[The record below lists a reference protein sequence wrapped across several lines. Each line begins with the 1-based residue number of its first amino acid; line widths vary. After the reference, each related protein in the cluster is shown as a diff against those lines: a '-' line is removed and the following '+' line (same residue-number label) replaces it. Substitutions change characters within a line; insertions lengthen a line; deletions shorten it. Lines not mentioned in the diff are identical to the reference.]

1 MYIYIYIIILS
12 NFSYIYTYIHKY
24 FNINFVYFS
33 VTSYHCVHLSKAC
46 FIYTCSKK
54 MYDPTCQNI
63 YAPII

>member
-1 MYIYIYIIILS
+1 MYIYNYSFKFLIYI
-12 NFSYIYTYIHKY
+12 YIHKY

-54 MYDPTCQNI
+54 MYNPTCQNI
-63 YAPII
+63 YAPIT